1 MKTDLPIAC
10 ELSAAELQARRE
22 GLLPG
27 LLALARERVPVRNG
41 WRWRFAPSGEF
52 LTTAARMI
60 DAERQC
66 CRFLNF
72 HLLVEQDGGDMW
84 LEVTGPEGT
93 AEFLEALTKE

>member
-1 MKTDLPIAC
+1 MKDLPIAC
-10 ELSAAELQARRE
+10 ELTPTELQARRE

-41 WRWRFAPSGEF
+41 LRWRFAPSGEF
-52 LTTAARMI
+52 LTTAAKMI

-66 CRFLNF
+66 CRFLKF
-72 HLLVEQDGGDMW
+72 HLVVEQDGGDMW

-93 AEFLEALTKE
+93 VEFLEALTDE